1 LPRVKTPRI
10 KSAVLSST
18 KLERKIKMTILVF
31 LGSLMA
37 GMFIGMPIAFALLTA
52 AVALMFQQDMFE
64 SQIIAQ
70 NLINGTTSFT
80 LMAVPFF
87 LLAGEVM
94 NVGGLSKRIV
104 KVALVLV
111 GHHRGGLGYVA
122 IVASC
127 LLASLSGSAV
137 ADAAALAT
145 LLVPMMKSA
154 GHSRGQSCGLVAAG
168 GIIGPII
175 PPSIPFILFGVAGG
189 VSISK
194 LFLAGI
200 FPGIMMGA
208 GLAFTWWFVTRNDE
222 MTMHDKQSA
231 SDFFDALKE
240 GIWALF
246 LPGIIIFG
254 LKFGIFTPTE
264 AAVVAAVYSLFVAI
278 FIYKELKITQVFD
291 VLVTAT
297 KSTGVVMFL
306 VAAALVAAW
315 LITVADLPEQMVQ
328 LLKPLMGNQTVLL
341 LAIVVILF
349 AVGCVMDL
357 SPIILILTPVLL
369 PVARQAGINEI
380 YFGVIFIVCGSVGL
394 ITPPV
399 GTVLNVVAGATR
411 SSMTQVIKGVG
422 PFLLSHMIVLLLMVF
437 FPALVIVPAKWF
449 GGY

>member
-1 LPRVKTPRI
+1 
-10 KSAVLSST
+10 
-18 KLERKIKMTILVF
+18 MTILIF
-31 LGSLMA
+31 LGALMG
-37 GMFIGMPIAFALLTA
+37 GMFIGMPISFALLGA
-52 AVALMFQQDMFE
+52 AVALMLHLDMFD

-87 LLAGEVM
+87 ILAGEVM

-104 KVALVLV
+104 KVALALV
-111 GHHRGGLGYVA
+111 GHRQGGLGYVA
-122 IVASC
+122 IVASV

-145 LLVPMMKSA
+145 LLVPMMIAA
-154 GHSRGQSCGLVAAG
+154 GHKEGQSCGLVAAG

-175 PPSIPFILFGVAGG
+175 PPSIPFILFGVSGG

-200 FPGIMMGA
+200 VPGILMGA
-208 GLAFTWWFVTRNDE
+208 GLACTWWLLSRNDHTQVQE
-222 MTMHDKQSA
+222 KKNW
-231 SDFFDALKE
+231 SDVAVALKE

-246 LPGIIIFG
+246 LPAIIIFG

-278 FIYKELKITQVFD
+278 VIYRELKIGQLFEVF
-291 VLVTAT
+291 VSAT
-297 KSTGVVMFL
+297 KSTGIVMFL
-306 VAAALVAAW
+306 VAAALTAAW
-315 LITVADLPEQMVQ
+315 LITIADLPGEMVE
-328 LLKPLMGNQTVLL
+328 LLKPLMGNQTVLM
-341 LAIVVILF
+341 LAMMAILF

-369 PVARQAGINEI
+369 PVAKQAGINEI
-380 YFGVIFIVCGSVGL
+380 YFGVIFVVCGSIGL

-399 GTVLNVVAGATR
+399 GTVLNVVAGATK
-411 SSMTQVIKGVG
+411 SSMTRVVKGVT
-422 PFLLSHMIVLLLMVF
+422 PFLISHLIVLLLLIL
-437 FPALVIVPAKWF
+437 FPALVTVPAKWF
-449 GGY
+449 GG

>member
-1 LPRVKTPRI
+1 
-10 KSAVLSST
+10 
-18 KLERKIKMTILVF
+18 MTILIF
-31 LGSLMA
+31 LGALA
-37 GMFIGMPIAFALLTA
+37 TGMFIGMPIAFALLLA
-52 AVALMFQQDMFE
+52 AVALMFQQDMFDA
-64 SQIIAQ
+64 QIIAQ

-104 KVALVLV
+104 KVALSLV
-111 GHHRGGLGYVA
+111 GHRKGGLGYVA
-122 IVASC
+122 IVASV

-145 LLVPMMKSA
+145 LLVPMMVSA
-154 GHSRGQSCGLVAAG
+154 GHGRGQSCGLVAAG

-175 PPSIPFILFGVAGG
+175 PPSIPFILFGVSGG

-200 FPGIMMGA
+200 VPGILMGI
-208 GLAFTWWFVTRNDE
+208 GLAFTWWYVAR
-222 MTMHDKQSA
+222 HDTALVHEKQGWG
-231 SDFFDALKE
+231 DVMIALKE
-240 GIWALF
+240 GVWALF
-246 LPGIIIFG
+246 LPAIIIFG

-278 FIYKELKITQVFD
+278 VIYRELKVSQIFD

-297 KSTGVVMFL
+297 KSTGIVMFL
-306 VAAALVAAW
+306 VAAALAAAW
-315 LITVADLPEQMVQ
+315 LITIADLPGQMVE
-328 LLKPLMGNQTVLL
+328 LLKPLMGNQTLLL
-341 LAIVVILF
+341 LAMVAILF

-357 SPIILILTPVLL
+357 SQIILILTPVLL
-369 PVARQAGINEI
+369 PVARQAGINEV
-380 YFGVIFIVCGSVGL
+380 YFGVIFVVCGSIGL

-399 GTVLNVVAGATR
+399 GTVLNVVAGATK
-411 SSMTQVIKGVG
+411 SNMTQVVRGVA
-422 PFLLSHMIVLLLMVF
+422 PFLLSHSIVLLLMIL

-449 GGY
+449 GG

>member
-1 LPRVKTPRI
+1 
-10 KSAVLSST
+10 
-18 KLERKIKMTILVF
+18 MTILIF
-31 LGSLMA
+31 LSALA
-37 GMFIGMPIAFALLTA
+37 IGMFIGMPIAFALLTS
-52 AVALMFQQDMFE
+52 AVALMFQQDMFD

-111 GHHRGGLGYVA
+111 GHVKGGLGYVTIIA
-122 IVASC
+122 AC

-145 LLVPMMKSA
+145 LLVPMMQAA
-154 GHSRGQSCGLVAAG
+154 GHSRGQACGLVAAG

-200 FPGIMMGA
+200 APGLYMGT
-208 GLAFTWWFVTRNDE
+208 GLAFTWWYVTRHDE
-222 MTMHDKQSA
+222 AQVREKQSTKVFMA
-231 SDFFDALKE
+231 ALIE
-240 GIWALF
+240 GAWALG
-246 LPGIIIFG
+246 LPAIIIFG
-254 LKFGIFTPTE
+254 LKFGVFTPTE
-264 AAVVAAVYSLFVAI
+264 AAVVAAVYALFVAI
-278 FIYKELKITQVFD
+278 FIYKELKISQIFE
-291 VLVTAT
+291 VLVAAT
-297 KSTGVVMFL
+297 RSTGVVMFL

-315 LITVADLPEQMVQ
+315 LITIADLPGQMVT
-328 LLKPLMGNQTVLL
+328 LLQPLMGTPTLLL
-341 LAIVVILF
+341 LAIVAILF

-369 PVARQAGINEI
+369 PVAKQAGINEI
-380 YFGVIFIVCGSVGL
+380 YFGVIFIVCGSIGL

-399 GTVLNVVAGATR
+399 GTVLNVVAGATK
-411 SSMTQVIKGVG
+411 SNMMQVVRGVS
-422 PFLLSHMIVLLLMVF
+422 PFLISHSIVLLLMIF

>member
-1 LPRVKTPRI
+1 
-10 KSAVLSST
+10 
-18 KLERKIKMTILVF
+18 MTILIF
-31 LGSLMA
+31 LGALVGCMI
-37 GMFIGMPIAFALLTA
+37 IGMPISFALLGA
-52 AVALMFQQDMFE
+52 AVGLMLHLDMFD

-94 NVGGLSKRIV
+94 NAGGLSKRIV
-104 KVALVLV
+104 KVALALV
-111 GHHRGGLGYVA
+111 GHRKGGLGYVA
-122 IVASC
+122 IVASI

-145 LLVPMMKSA
+145 LLVPMMVAS
-154 GHSRGQSCGLVAAG
+154 GHNQGQSCGLVAAG

-200 FPGIMMGA
+200 VPGILMGM
-208 GLAFTWWFVTRNDE
+208 GLAFTWWWVSRHDTAQV
-222 MTMHDKQSA
+222 HDKQSWA
-231 SDFFDALKE
+231 DVMAALKE

-246 LPGIIIFG
+246 LPAIIIFG

-278 FIYKELKITQVFD
+278 VIYRELKVGQVFD
-291 VLVTAT
+291 VLVAAT
-297 KSTGVVMFL
+297 KSTGIVMFL
-306 VAAALVAAW
+306 VAAALAAAW
-315 LITVADLPEQMVQ
+315 LITIADLPGEMVE
-328 LLKPLMGNQTVLL
+328 LLKPLMGSQTLL
-341 LAIVVILF
+341 MLAMIAILF

-369 PVARQAGINEI
+369 PVARQAGINEV
-380 YFGVIFIVCGSVGL
+380 YFGVIFVVCGSIGL

-399 GTVLNVVAGATR
+399 GTVLNVVAGATK
-411 SSMTQVIKGVG
+411 SNMTQVVKGVA
-422 PFLLSHMIVLLLMVF
+422 PFLLSHSLILLLLIF
-437 FPALVIVPAKWF
+437 FPALVTIPAAWF
-449 GGY
+449 GG

>member
-1 LPRVKTPRI
+1 
-10 KSAVLSST
+10 
-18 KLERKIKMTILVF
+18 MTILVF
-31 LGSLMA
+31 LGALA
-37 GMFIGMPIAFALLTA
+37 TGMFIGMPIAFALLLA
-52 AVALMFQQDMFE
+52 AVALMFQQDMFDA
-64 SQIIAQ
+64 QIIAQ

-104 KVALVLV
+104 KVALALV
-111 GHHRGGLGYVA
+111 GHRKGGLGYVA
-122 IVASC
+122 IVASV

-145 LLVPMMKSA
+145 LLVPMMVSA
-154 GHSRGQSCGLVAAG
+154 GHGRGQACGLVSAG

-175 PPSIPFILFGVAGG
+175 PPSIPFILFGVSGG

-200 FPGIMMGA
+200 VPGILMGA
-208 GLAFTWWFVTRNDE
+208 GLAFTWWYVSRHDTAQV
-222 MTMHDKQSA
+222 HDKQSWG
-231 SDFFDALKE
+231 DVLIALKE

-246 LPGIIIFG
+246 LPAIIIFG

-278 FIYKELKITQVFD
+278 VIYRELKVSQIFE

-297 KSTGVVMFL
+297 KSTGIVMFL
-306 VAAALVAAW
+306 VAAALAAAW
-315 LITVADLPEQMVQ
+315 LITIADLPGQMVE
-328 LLKPLMGNQTVLL
+328 LLKPLMGNQTLLL
-341 LAIVVILF
+341 LAMIAILF

-380 YFGVIFIVCGSVGL
+380 YFGVIFVVCGSIGL

-399 GTVLNVVAGATR
+399 GTVLNVVAGATK
-411 SSMTQVIKGVG
+411 SNMTQVVRGVA
-422 PFLLSHMIVLLLMVF
+422 PFLLSHSIILLLMIF

-449 GGY
+449 GG

>member
-1 LPRVKTPRI
+1 
-10 KSAVLSST
+10 
-18 KLERKIKMTILVF
+18 MTIIIF
-31 LGSLMA
+31 LGALA
-37 GMFIGMPIAFALLTA
+37 TGMFIGMPIAFALLLA
-52 AVALMFQQDMFE
+52 AVALMFQQDMFDA
-64 SQIIAQ
+64 QIIAQ

-104 KVALVLV
+104 KVALALV
-111 GHHRGGLGYVA
+111 GHRKGGLGYVA
-122 IVASC
+122 IVASV

-145 LLVPMMKSA
+145 LLVPMMVSA
-154 GHSRGQSCGLVAAG
+154 GHGRGQACGLVSAG

-175 PPSIPFILFGVAGG
+175 PPSIPFILFGVSGG

-200 FPGIMMGA
+200 VPGILMGA
-208 GLAFTWWFVTRNDE
+208 GLAFTWWYVSRHDDVAV
-222 MTMHDKQSA
+222 HDKQSWGDVLA
-231 SDFFDALKE
+231 ALKE

-246 LPGIIIFG
+246 LPAIIIFG

-264 AAVVAAVYSLFVAI
+264 AAVVAAVYSLFVAVV
-278 FIYKELKITQVFD
+278 IYRELKVGQIFE

-297 KSTGVVMFL
+297 KSTGIVMFL
-306 VAAALVAAW
+306 VAAALAAAW
-315 LITVADLPEQMVQ
+315 LITIADLPGQMVE
-328 LLKPLMGNQTVLL
+328 LLKPLMGNQTLLL
-341 LAIVVILF
+341 LAMVAILF

-369 PVARQAGINEI
+369 PVAKQAGINEI
-380 YFGVIFIVCGSVGL
+380 YFGVIFVVCGSIGL

-399 GTVLNVVAGATR
+399 GTVLNVVAGATK
-411 SSMTQVIKGVG
+411 SNMTQVVRGVG
-422 PFLLSHMIVLLLMVF
+422 PFLLSHTIILLLMIF
-437 FPALVIVPAKWF
+437 FPALVIVPARWF
-449 GGY
+449 GG

>member
-1 LPRVKTPRI
+1 
-10 KSAVLSST
+10 
-18 KLERKIKMTILVF
+18 MTILIF
-31 LGSLMA
+31 LGALVGCMI
-37 GMFIGMPIAFALLTA
+37 IGMPISFALLGA
-52 AVALMFQQDMFE
+52 AVGLMLHLDMFD

-94 NVGGLSKRIV
+94 NAGGLSKRIV
-104 KVALVLV
+104 KVALALV
-111 GHHRGGLGYVA
+111 GHRKGGLGYVA
-122 IVASC
+122 IVASV

-145 LLVPMMKSA
+145 LLVPMMVAS
-154 GHSRGQSCGLVAAG
+154 GHNQGQSCGLVAAG

-200 FPGIMMGA
+200 VPGILMGM
-208 GLAFTWWFVTRNDE
+208 GLAFTWWWVSRHDSAQV
-222 MTMHDKQSA
+222 HDKQSWA
-231 SDFFDALKE
+231 DVMAALKE

-246 LPGIIIFG
+246 LPAIIIFG

-278 FIYKELKITQVFD
+278 VIYRELKVGQVFD
-291 VLVTAT
+291 VLVAAT
-297 KSTGVVMFL
+297 KSTGIVMFL
-306 VAAALVAAW
+306 VAAALAAAW
-315 LITVADLPEQMVQ
+315 LITIADLPGEMVE
-328 LLKPLMGNQTVLL
+328 LLKPLMGNQTLL
-341 LAIVVILF
+341 MLAMIAILF

-369 PVARQAGINEI
+369 PVARQAGINEV
-380 YFGVIFIVCGSVGL
+380 YFGVIFVVCGSIGL

-399 GTVLNVVAGATR
+399 GTVLNVVAGATK
-411 SSMTQVIKGVG
+411 SNMTQVVKGVA
-422 PFLLSHMIVLLLMVF
+422 PFLLSHLVILTLLIL
-437 FPALVIVPAKWF
+437 FPALVIVPGRWLS
-449 GGY
+449 

>member
-1 LPRVKTPRI
+1 
-10 KSAVLSST
+10 
-18 KLERKIKMTILVF
+18 MTILVF
-31 LGSLMA
+31 LSALMG
-37 GMFIGMPIAFALLTA
+37 GMLIGMPIAFALLLA
-52 AVALMFQQDMFE
+52 AVALMFQQDMFDA
-64 SQIIAQ
+64 QIIAQ

-94 NVGGLSKRIV
+94 NAGGLSKRIV
-104 KVALVLV
+104 RVALTLV
-111 GHHRGGLGYVA
+111 GHRKGGLGYVT
-122 IVASC
+122 IVAAC

-145 LLVPMMKSA
+145 LLVPMMVSA
-154 GHSRGQSCGLVAAG
+154 GHSRDQACGLVAAG

-200 FPGIMMGA
+200 VPGILMGM
-208 GLAFTWWFVTRNDE
+208 GLAFSWWYVSRKDKAQVHE
-222 MTMHDKQSA
+222 KQSWGDVFA
-231 SDFFDALKE
+231 ALKE

-246 LPGIIIFG
+246 LPLIIIVG

-264 AAVVAAVYSLFVAI
+264 AAVVAAVYALFVAI
-278 FIYKELKITQVFD
+278 FVHKELKPNKIFD
-291 VLVTAT
+291 VLVAAT

-306 VAAALVAAW
+306 VAAALAAAW
-315 LITVADLPEQMVQ
+315 LITIADLPGQMVE
-328 LLKPLMGNQTVLL
+328 LLKPLMGNKTLL
-341 LAIVVILF
+341 MISIAAIIL

-369 PVARQAGINEI
+369 PVAKQAGIDEI
-380 YFGVIFIVCGSVGL
+380 YFGVIFVICGTIGL

-399 GTVLNVVAGATR
+399 GTVLNVVAGATKTG
-411 SSMTQVIKGVG
+411 MTQVVRGVA
-422 PFLLSHMIVLLLMVF
+422 PFLLSHAIVVLLLIL
-437 FPALVIVPAKWF
+437 FPVLVTVPAAWF
-449 GGY
+449 GR

>member
-1 LPRVKTPRI
+1 
-10 KSAVLSST
+10 
-18 KLERKIKMTILVF
+18 MTILIF
-31 LGSLMA
+31 LGALVGCMI
-37 GMFIGMPIAFALLTA
+37 IGMPISFALLGA
-52 AVALMFQQDMFE
+52 AVALMLHLDMFD

-94 NVGGLSKRIV
+94 NAGGLSKRIV
-104 KVALVLV
+104 KVALALV
-111 GHHRGGLGYVA
+111 GHRKGGLGYVA
-122 IVASC
+122 IVASV

-145 LLVPMMKSA
+145 LLVPMMVAS
-154 GHSRGQSCGLVAAG
+154 GHNQGQSCGLVAAG

-200 FPGIMMGA
+200 VPGILMGM
-208 GLAFTWWFVTRNDE
+208 GLAFTWWFVSRRDTAQV
-222 MTMHDKQSA
+222 HDKQSWA
-231 SDFFDALKE
+231 DVMAALKE

-246 LPGIIIFG
+246 LPAIIIFG

-278 FIYKELKITQVFD
+278 VIYRELKVGQVFD
-291 VLVTAT
+291 VLVAAT
-297 KSTGVVMFL
+297 KSTGIVMFL
-306 VAAALVAAW
+306 VAAALAAAW
-315 LITVADLPEQMVQ
+315 LITIADLPGEMVE
-328 LLKPLMGNQTVLL
+328 LLKPLMGNQTLL
-341 LAIVVILF
+341 MLAMIAILF

-369 PVARQAGINEI
+369 PVARQAGINEV
-380 YFGVIFIVCGSVGL
+380 YFGVIFVVCGSIGL

-399 GTVLNVVAGATR
+399 GTVLNVVAGATK
-411 SSMTQVIKGVG
+411 SNMTQVVKGVA
-422 PFLLSHMIVLLLMVF
+422 PFLLSHLVILTLLIL
-437 FPALVIVPAKWF
+437 FPALVIVPGRWF
-449 GGY
+449 GGF

>member
-1 LPRVKTPRI
+1 
-10 KSAVLSST
+10 
-18 KLERKIKMTILVF
+18 MTILIF
-31 LGSLMA
+31 LGALVGCMI
-37 GMFIGMPIAFALLTA
+37 IGMPISFALLGA
-52 AVALMFQQDMFE
+52 AVGLMLHLDMFD

-94 NVGGLSKRIV
+94 NAGGLSKRIV
-104 KVALVLV
+104 KVALALV
-111 GHHRGGLGYVA
+111 GHRKGGLGYVA
-122 IVASC
+122 IVASV

-145 LLVPMMKSA
+145 LLVPMMVSA
-154 GHSRGQSCGLVAAG
+154 GHGRGQSCGLVAAG

-200 FPGIMMGA
+200 VPGILMGM
-208 GLAFTWWFVTRNDE
+208 GLAFTWWWVSRHDSAQV
-222 MTMHDKQSA
+222 HDKQSWA
-231 SDFFDALKE
+231 DVMAALKE

-246 LPGIIIFG
+246 LPAIIIFG

-278 FIYKELKITQVFD
+278 VIYRELKVGQVFD
-291 VLVTAT
+291 VLVAAI
-297 KSTGVVMFL
+297 KSTGIVMFL
-306 VAAALVAAW
+306 VAAALTAAW
-315 LITVADLPEQMVQ
+315 LITIADLPGEMVE
-328 LLKPLMGNQTVLL
+328 LLQPLMGNQTLL
-341 LAIVVILF
+341 MLAMIAILF

-380 YFGVIFIVCGSVGL
+380 YFGVIFVVCGSIGL

-399 GTVLNVVAGATR
+399 GTVLNVVAGATK
-411 SSMTQVIKGVG
+411 SNMTQVVKGVA
-422 PFLLSHMIVLLLMVF
+422 PFLLSHLVILTLLIL

-449 GGY
+449 GS

>member
-1 LPRVKTPRI
+1 
-10 KSAVLSST
+10 
-18 KLERKIKMTILVF
+18 MTILTF
-31 LGSLMA
+31 LGALMG
-37 GMFIGMPIAFALLTA
+37 GMLIGMPISFALLGA
-52 AVALMFQQDMFE
+52 AVALMLQLDMFD

-87 LLAGEVM
+87 ILAGEVM

-104 KVALVLV
+104 KVALALV
-111 GHHRGGLGYVA
+111 GHRQGGLGYVA
-122 IVASC
+122 IVASV

-145 LLVPMMKSA
+145 LLVPMMIAA
-154 GHSRGQSCGLVAAG
+154 GHKEGQSCGLVAAG

-175 PPSIPFILFGVAGG
+175 PPSIPFILFGVSGG

-200 FPGIMMGA
+200 VPGILMGV
-208 GLAFTWWFVTRNDE
+208 GLACTWWLISRKDNVQVQE
-222 MTMHDKQSA
+222 KQSWA
-231 SDFFDALKE
+231 DVGEALKE

-246 LPGIIIFG
+246 LPAIIIFG

-278 FIYKELKITQVFD
+278 VIYRELKIGQLLEVF
-291 VLVTAT
+291 VSAT
-297 KSTGVVMFL
+297 KSTGIVMFL
-306 VAAALVAAW
+306 VAAALTAAW
-315 LITVADLPEQMVQ
+315 LITIADLPGEMVE
-328 LLKPLMGNQTVLL
+328 LLKPLMGNQTVLM
-341 LAIVVILF
+341 LAIVAILF

-369 PVARQAGINEI
+369 PVAKQAGINEI
-380 YFGVIFIVCGSVGL
+380 YFGVIFVVCGSIGL

-399 GTVLNVVAGATR
+399 GTVLNVVAGATK
-411 SSMTQVIKGVG
+411 SSMTRVVKGVT
-422 PFLLSHMIVLLLMVF
+422 PFLISHLIVLLLLIL
-437 FPALVIVPAKWF
+437 FPALVTVPAKWF
-449 GGY
+449 GG